1 MSDQESLHGDEEV
14 FRPAVDISALPIN
27 VKNRVKALK
36 KLQFE
41 TINVEAEYY
50 KEVHALDLKYQ
61 KQYDAINV
69 KRSAVIDGSHEP
81 TGDEID
87 WPSDAEEEEKSEE
100 DIANGVENMKLNDY
114 NEDTK
119 GIPKF
124 WLHALKN
131 ANEEALLGLIEP
143 HDEPILAH
151 LTNITVA
158 VNEPQNTGFTLSFH
172 FSENPFFSNNILTK
186 EYELRDVPDPEAPL
200 EYDGPEIFRCKGC
213 KIDWKEGKDVTQKTV
228 KIKKKKAKKGASGTK
243 EVSADSFFNFFSPPS
258 IPEDPKAD
266 VSDEDRAELAVDFDV
281 GFAIKEKIIT
291 RAILYFTGEIFD
303 DDDFEDC
310 DTDEEEDDEE
320 DDDEGDK

>member
-1 MSDQESLHGDEEV
+1 MGSHTRLVVSGTVDYSSYLVLDCRVNMSDNESMHSEDEEFQPSLDV
-14 FRPAVDISALPIN
+14 SALPVV

-36 KLQFE
+36 KLQFQ
-41 TINVEAEYY
+41 TVNVETEYY
-50 KEVHALDLKYQ
+50 REIHALDVKYQ
-61 KQYDAINV
+61 KQFDAINL
-69 KRSAVIDGSHEP
+69 KRASVIKGDWEP
-81 TGDEID
+81 SGEDID
-87 WPSDAEEEEKSEE
+87 WPSDEEEDDDKKEE
-100 DIANGVENMKLNDY
+100 EVTNGVANLALKDY
-114 NEDTK
+114 DEYTK

-186 EYELRDVPDPEAPL
+186 EYELRDTPDPEAPL
-200 EYDGPEIFRCKGC
+200 QYDGPEIFRCKGC

-258 IPEDPKAD
+258 IPEDSKAD
-266 VSDEDRAELAVDFDV
+266 VSDEDRAELAV
-281 GFAIKEKIIT
+281 
-291 RAILYFTGEIFD
+291 
-303 DDDFEDC
+303 
-310 DTDEEEDDEE
+310 
-320 DDDEGDK
+320 